1 MAEWFKALVLK
12 TRVYLYTKGSNPFL
26 SAKLIHMK
34 MSYRSE
40 LHPFH
45 IVDASPWPLVTAF
58 SAFFTVFGLA
68 LYMHSFYLGFYLLT
82 LGFLAIIINA
92 SFWWRDI
99 VREGTFEGAHSTYVR
114 HGLRFGMLLF
124 IVSEVMLFFAFFWGF
139 FHSSLNPVPEI
150 GCVWPPKG
158 IQIINPW
165 EIPLLNTTL
174 LLTSGASLTWAH
186 SAMYGGSLVEVI
198 SGLIL
203 TIFLA
208 ILFTGFQVYEYC
220 NAEFNINDG
229 AYGSTFYMLTG
240 LHGAHVIIGT
250 LFLCVSLY
258 RVMQHHYTKQVHIG
272 FEAAA
277 WYWHFVDVVWVFLFL
292 AVYAWGEGV

>member
-1 MAEWFKALVLK
+1 
-12 TRVYLYTKGSNPFL
+12 
-26 SAKLIHMK
+26 
-34 MSYRSE
+34 
-40 LHPFH
+40 
-45 IVDASPWPLVTAF
+45 
-58 SAFFTVFGLA
+58 
-68 LYMHSFYLGFYLLT
+68 
-82 LGFLAIIINA
+82 
-92 SFWWRDI
+92 
-99 VREGTFEGAHSTYVR
+99 
-114 HGLRFGMLLF
+114 
-124 IVSEVMLFFAFFWGF
+124 
-139 FHSSLNPVPEI
+139 
-150 GCVWPPKG
+150 
-158 IQIINPW
+158 
-165 EIPLLNTTL
+165 
-174 LLTSGASLTWAH
+174 
-186 SAMYGGSLVEVI
+186 MYGGSLVEVI

-277 WYWHFVDVVWVFLFL
+277 
-292 AVYAWGEGV
+292 

>member
-1 MAEWFKALVLK
+1 MSRLLK
-12 TRVYLYTKGSNPFL
+12 
-26 SAKLIHMK
+26 
-34 MSYRSE
+34 SE

-58 SAFFTVFGLA
+58 SVFFTLFGLV
-68 LYMHSFYLGFYLLT
+68 LYLHSYSLGFQLLFF
-82 LGFLAIIINA
+82 GFFALLINV
-92 SFWWRDI
+92 SFWWRDVI
-99 VREGTFEGAHSTYVR
+99 REGTFEGCHTTAVQQ
-114 HGLRFGMLLF
+114 GLRFGMILF
-124 IVSEVMLFFAFFWGF
+124 IVSEIMLFFAFFWAF

-158 IQIINPW
+158 IHVISPW

-186 SAMYGGSLVEVI
+186 AALFGGYGKEVI
-198 SGLIL
+198 AGLIL
-203 TIFLA
+203 TIALA
-208 ILFTGFQVYEYC
+208 TLFTGFQVYEYR
-220 NAEFNINDG
+220 NAGFNINDG
-229 AYGSTFYMLTG
+229 IYGSTFYMLTG

-250 LFLCVSLY
+250 LFLTVALV
-258 RVMQHHYTKQVHIG
+258 RVVKHHFTTQNHIG

-277 WYWHFVDVVWVFLFL
+277 WYWHFVDVVWIFLFL